1 MQQISPLKR
10 VRALIQDHNKE
21 VTSIYLFSI
30 LGGIVNLS
38 LPLGVQTIIGLVMG
52 ATMVTSIYVLIFLV
66 VLGVFMMGL
75 FQINQMKIIE
85 SIQQKIFAHY
95 AYAFADKIPQL
106 DLKQMDKYHIPEKVN
121 RFFDTLNIQKGFAKL
136 LLDIPVATV
145 QIVFGIIL
153 LSLYHPLFIIL
164 GLILLLLLGLILYYT
179 SQKGIETSIEESNFK
194 YGVAG
199 FFGEIART
207 IKTFKFSQGSD
218 LNLIRTDENVSGYLG
233 ARTKH
238 FHVLLFQ
245 YKSLLFFKVALT
257 TLMLTLGSYL
267 LINQQL
273 NVGEFVAAE
282 IVIMLVI
289 GAVEKLIISLDSAYD
304 VITGLEKLASVT
316 DNPLEASG
324 DLELYSPAGLEIEMK
339 NFSFEFESGKP
350 VLDSIN
356 LHINS
361 GEKIQITGPA
371 GSGKSILMRVLTG
384 NYTDFKGTLL
394 INKVPIKNYNLQS
407 LRKHTGILLQNQEI
421 FGGSV
426 WENISLGN
434 KEISPS
440 LILAT
445 ADAVGFA
452 DFLNHFPLGFDSE
465 IEPLGKKTPQTIV
478 KKILLLRALCGEKR
492 LLLLENPWNGLDREI
507 ANRVQ
512 MYLEKL
518 NATVLI
524 ATSEDVLFGKKIELN
539 HGKV

>member
-1 MQQISPLKR
+1 
-10 VRALIQDHNKE
+10 
-21 VTSIYLFSI
+21 
-30 LGGIVNLS
+30 
-38 LPLGVQTIIGLVMG
+38 
-52 ATMVTSIYVLIFLV
+52 
-66 VLGVFMMGL
+66 
-75 FQINQMKIIE
+75 
-85 SIQQKIFAHY
+85 
-95 AYAFADKIPQL
+95 
-106 DLKQMDKYHIPEKVN
+106 
-121 RFFDTLNIQKGFAKL
+121 
-136 LLDIPVATV
+136 
-145 QIVFGIIL
+145 
-153 LSLYHPLFIIL
+153 
-164 GLILLLLLGLILYYT
+164 
-179 SQKGIETSIEESNFK
+179 
-194 YGVAG
+194 
-199 FFGEIART
+199 
-207 IKTFKFSQGSD
+207 
-218 LNLIRTDENVSGYLG
+218 
-233 ARTKH
+233 
-238 FHVLLFQ
+238 
-245 YKSLLFFKVALT
+245 
-257 TLMLTLGSYL
+257 
-267 LINQQL
+267 
-273 NVGEFVAAE
+273 
-282 IVIMLVI
+282 
-289 GAVEKLIISLDSAYD
+289 

-324 DLELYSPAGLEIEMK
+324 DLELDSLAGLEIEMK
-339 NFSFEFESGKP
+339 NFSFEFETGKP
-350 VLDSIN
+350 VLDAIN